1 MYTFFS
7 FGQNVSKNSRAVE
20 ARILPGT
27 RDPKRPVEQQDF
39 NFKLSILKAHEV
51 WKNYFLKHQ

>member
-7 FGQNVSKNSRAVE
+7 LGRNVSKNSRSVE
-20 ARILPGT
+20 ARILPGA
-27 RDPKRPVEQQDF
+27 RDPKRPVEQQEF
-39 NFKLSILKAHEV
+39 YFRGSILKAHEV